1 MLSSSELSGS
11 TDICFIVCLLLG
23 LFDGELSFEQLEF
36 GLPGP
41 GFEQLKFGLP
51 GPGEG
56 VCDFGRLCNK
66 FISRHDLAMSVLR

>member
-23 LFDGELSFEQLEF
+23 LIDGEFS
-36 GLPGP
+36 
-41 GFEQLKFGLP
+41 FEQLKFGLP